1 MKKKKTIYQNNLNHG
16 SDYTPY
22 EGLEIT
28 GWPVQ
33 TWLRGIKIFDNGEFT
48 ALKNLGQYMSRNF
61 SSF

>member
-1 MKKKKTIYQNNLNHG
+1 MCIRDSHG

-33 TWLRGIKIFDNGEFT
+33 TWLRGNKIFDNGEFT
-48 ALKNLGQYMSRNF
+48 TVNNLGKYMSRDF